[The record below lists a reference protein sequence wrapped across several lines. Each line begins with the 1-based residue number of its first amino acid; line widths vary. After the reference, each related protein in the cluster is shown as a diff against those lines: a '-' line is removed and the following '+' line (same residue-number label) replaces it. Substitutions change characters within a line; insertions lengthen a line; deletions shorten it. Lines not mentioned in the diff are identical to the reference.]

1 MGGNKHDVS
10 RSVFPCPVI
19 ERKFKP
25 PFDHMHDLFIFVMVF
40 RNFRSGGYIPENQ
53 AHFLS
58 MHEFTLKSGY
68 NFLSRQGVEG
78 VVHKCDFT
86 ISLRYWKLLKCPGL
100 VLGFQDMY
108 LYLMNLHF
116 IAIGGSAMHN
126 LALALHDK
134 GYTITGS
141 DDVIFEPSRSRLE
154 AAGILPGAEGW
165 FPDKIDSGL
174 DAVILGMHA
183 KGDNPEL
190 ARARERGLPVYSYPE
205 FLYEQAKDKTR
216 VVIGG
221 SHGKTT
227 ITSMILHVMNYWNR
241 DVDFMVGAQLEG
253 VDRMVRLTE
262 SNDFIVLE
270 GDEYLS
276 SALDP
281 RPKFHLYRPNI
292 ALLSGIAWDH
302 INVFKTFE
310 AYAEQFRIFLQTI
323 VPGGSITYN
332 SEDPAL
338 SGMIADWDAP
348 VRKFAYGTPE
358 YRVEDGTTLL
368 ETPEGELPL
377 QVFGRHNLSNM
388 AGAKWICQQMGVD
401 EVDFYEAMGSF
412 KGASKRLELLAKGGG
427 SFIFKDFAHAPS
439 KVGAAASAVQEQFP
453 DHRIVACLELHTYS
467 SLNHDFIGQYRDSL
481 DGVDEAI
488 VFYVPESLEVKGLQ
502 PIAPA
507 DIKKAFGRDTLKVF
521 TQTDALEKHLEDTPL
536 EDTVLLL
543 MSSGNYGG
551 LDLEKLL
558 SRVR

>member
-1 MGGNKHDVS
+1 M
-10 RSVFPCPVI
+10 
-19 ERKFKP
+19 
-25 PFDHMHDLFIFVMVF
+25 
-40 RNFRSGGYIPENQ
+40 
-53 AHFLS
+53 
-58 MHEFTLKSGY
+58 T
-68 NFLSRQGVEG
+68 
-78 VVHKCDFT
+78 
-86 ISLRYWKLLKCPGL
+86 LRYSKLLKCPRL
-100 VLGFQDMY
+100 VLGLQDMY
-108 LYLMNLHF
+108 LYFMKLHF

-141 DDVIFEPSRSRLE
+141 DDVIFEPSRSRL
-154 AAGILPGAEGW
+154 ATAGILPEREGW
-165 FPDKIDSGL
+165 FPDKIDSSL

-190 ARARERGLPVYSYPE
+190 ARARDLDLPVYSYPE
-205 FLYEQAKDKTR
+205 FLFEQAKDKTR

-227 ITSMILHVMNYWNR
+227 ITSMILHVMSYWNR

-253 VDRMVRLTE
+253 FDRMVRLTE
-262 SNDFIVLE
+262 TNDFIVLE

-310 AYAEQFRIFLQTI
+310 AYTEQFRIFLDTI

-332 SEDPAL
+332 SEDSVL
-338 SGMIADWDAP
+338 NTLVTGWDAP
-348 VRKFAYGTPE
+348 VRKFPYRTPE
-358 YRVEDGTTLL
+358 YRVVEGATLL

-377 QVFGRHNLSNM
+377 QVFGQHNLSNM

-412 KGASKRLELLAKGGG
+412 KGASKRLELLAKGSG
-427 SFIFKDFAHAPS
+427 SYIFKDFAHAPS
-439 KVGAAASAVQEQFP
+439 KVSAAAAAVREQFP

-467 SLNHDFIGQYRDSL
+467 SLNRTFIEQYRDSL
-481 DGVDEAI
+481 NGADEAI
-488 VFYVPESLEVKGLQ
+488 VFYVPESLEIKGLE
-502 PIAPA
+502 PIAPE
-507 DIKKAFGRDTLKVF
+507 DIKRAFGRDTLQVF
-521 TQTDALEKHLEDTPL
+521 TRTDALQKHLEDTSL
-536 EDTVLLL
+536 DETVLLL

-551 LDLEKLL
+551 LDLDKLL